1 MVLYG
6 KVATKIVKESIISAP
21 QTVRIGLQWPSRTG
35 SGIPYFDKST
45 GYNLLRDQIK
55 QFVLTQ
61 KGERVMMPDFGT
73 TLMNFVFEPFTSTL
87 ANTLANELITGMS
100 KYIPNIKVNKIRF
113 FQDENIH
120 GFGLPGIRVQMAVSP
135 EKTSDIINIEVTI

>member
-6 KVATKIVKESIISAP
+6 KVASKITKEAVVSGPRTKR
-21 QTVRIGLQWPSRTG
+21 VGLQWPSKKG
-35 SGIPYFDKST
+35 DGVPFFDKSS

-55 QFVLTQ
+55 QFILTS
-61 KGERVMMPDFGT
+61 KGERVMLPDFGT

-87 ANTLANELITGMS
+87 AGLLANELIEGMA

-113 FQDENIH
+113 FQDENMH

-135 EKTSDIINIEVTI
+135 EKSSNIINMQVTI